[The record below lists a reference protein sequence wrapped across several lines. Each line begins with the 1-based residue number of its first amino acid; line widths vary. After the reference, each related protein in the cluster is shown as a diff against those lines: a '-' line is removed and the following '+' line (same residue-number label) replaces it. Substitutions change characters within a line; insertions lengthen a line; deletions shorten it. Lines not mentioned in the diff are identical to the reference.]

1 MAKRWFGYVDQS
13 RRSNSYI
20 QSAGVAEFD
29 TKKMTKED
37 RETLKEWEAPG
48 GEDVAEEIL
57 DSVYPTKIYFSIDNL
72 NASNIREKFSTKP
85 LEGSSE
91 WPVDCQN
98 VFTNLESAWY
108 QIYKNKSLIFKEIFE
123 ATT

>member
-1 MAKRWFGYVDQS
+1 MAKRWFGYVDPA
-13 RRSNSYI
+13 RYTKYGLI

-29 TKKMTKED
+29 TKDMTKED

-57 DSVYPTKIYFSIDNL
+57 DSVYPTKVYFSIDNL
-72 NASNIREKFSTKP
+72 NYPDDNRKRFSLKM
-85 LEGSSE
+85 EGAGE

-98 VFTNLESAWY
+98 VYTNLESAWY
-108 QIYKNKSLIFKEIFE
+108 QIEKNAKLVIKEIFR
-123 ATT
+123 